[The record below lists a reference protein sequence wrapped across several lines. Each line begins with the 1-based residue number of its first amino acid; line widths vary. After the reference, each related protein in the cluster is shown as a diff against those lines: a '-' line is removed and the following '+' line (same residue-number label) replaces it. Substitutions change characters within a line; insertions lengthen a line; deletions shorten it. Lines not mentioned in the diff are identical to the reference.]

1 MQRVKVMTM
10 NYNQHMMMHRVTFS
24 LTCLTSSTSSC
35 MAKAQSLSTKAS
47 VNGFPSQEKL
57 LALVQP
63 AFLAVPRTV
72 HGMYCVSCPASCR
85 TTCSAASLQV
95 QCCTTGKR
103 ECRNDHR
110 SVQCN
115 LGHIVQPM
123 TTAFPGQ
130 CSQTCR
136 KQHIFITTMDSAI
149 ASN

>member
-1 MQRVKVMTM
+1 
-10 NYNQHMMMHRVTFS
+10 MMMHRVTFS

-85 TTCSAASLQV
+85 TKCSAASLTSTVLHYCGERMQ
-95 QCCTTGKR
+95 K
-103 ECRNDHR
+103 
-110 SVQCN
+110 
-115 LGHIVQPM
+115 
-123 TTAFPGQ
+123 
-130 CSQTCR
+130 
-136 KQHIFITTMDSAI
+136 
-149 ASN
+149 